1 MPRLALRPLAERLTC
16 FPSPACGR
24 GVGGEGL
31 CLPHS
36 PVLKPFRA
44 PAGARVTSLLL
55 VHAAAGAAAN
65 SEAGLRGGGQ
75 HVRSQGEVTKRKRH
89 PGWRVPSIHGRNV
102 REAVPGFSS
111 GLGQP
116 LLRCLNSGVHAVAC
130 PREKANP
137 SMGSPTA
144 RPDRPHLT
152 AAQGPRKSRRASCAP
167 EASVPPACS
176 HAPLPSRGPLVH
188 IGVFGVIRL
197 MPLFCV
203 ICTPACPRPPAP
215 GGRPNRCL
223 HEEFPRLTLELR
235 RWSMACICPDPGSTK
250 R

>member
-1 MPRLALRPLAERLTC
+1 MFPLARLRERGW
-16 FPSPACGR
+16 GR
-24 GVGGEGL
+24 GL

-36 PVLKPFRA
+36 PILKPFRA
-44 PAGARVTSLLL
+44 PAGTRVTSLLL

-65 SEAGLRGGGQ
+65 SEADLRGGGQ
-75 HVRSQGEVTKRKRH
+75 NARSQGEVAKRKRH
-89 PGWRVPSIHGRNV
+89 PGWLVPSIHGRNV

-137 SMGSPTA
+137 SMGSLAA

-176 HAPLPSRGPLVH
+176 HAPLPSRGLLVH

-197 MPLFCV
+197 MPPVLRDMHTGMCS
-203 ICTPACPRPPAP
+203 TSGPRRKAKPLPARRISSLDAGASAMEHGLHMPRS
-215 GGRPNRCL
+215 GV
-223 HEEFPRLTLELR
+223 
-235 RWSMACICPDPGSTK
+235 
-250 R
+250 